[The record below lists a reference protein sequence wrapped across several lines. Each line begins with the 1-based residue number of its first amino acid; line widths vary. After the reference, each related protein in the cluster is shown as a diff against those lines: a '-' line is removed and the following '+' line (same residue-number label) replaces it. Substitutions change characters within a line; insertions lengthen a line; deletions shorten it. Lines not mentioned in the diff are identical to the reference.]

1 MFDPWPGNFHMQS
14 VCVCVGGGVRGRAI
28 RKVQIKT
35 MMKYLFTP
43 TKRTIIKK
51 DRKYQAVVR

>member
-14 VCVCVGGGVRGRAI
+14 VCVGGGGVRGRAI